1 MKAGKIPAI
10 AVLLLSFFILPDCVQ
25 AKYSGG
31 SGEPNNPYQIGS
43 AVDLLELAADA
54 NDYNK
59 PFVLIADINLA
70 SYSFTTAVIA
80 PDTNPSNTNFD
91 GTAFTGVFDGNNHT
105 ISNLTIDTN
114 GAGNDYLGL
123 FGYASGGEIKNL
135 GIEDINIAAGD
146 GAFYLGG
153 LVGDNR
159 STISNCYSTGA
170 VTGTS
175 YLGGLVGAS
184 DGNISSCYSTAT
196 VTGQN
201 GSWYL
206 GGLVGW
212 NDSGG
217 NIGNC
222 HSTGKTSGGDSS
234 QWLGGLVG
242 YHYGSTISNC
252 YSTGTVTGGTG
263 SSRLGGLVG
272 FNYNGSIS
280 NCYSTGAV
288 EGGDNS
294 YALGGLV
301 GHNKHNISN
310 CCSTGNV
317 SGGSGSAF
325 LGGLVGYNLGS
336 ISNSYSTGKTS
347 GGDNSGYLGGLM
359 GYNDGSISSNCYSTG
374 KTSGGVNSYYLG
386 GLAGWNYSSIS
397 NCYSSSD
404 VNSGDTSNS
413 LGGLVGW
420 SHGSINNCYATGTVT
435 GGDNSFIVG
444 GLVGT
449 NYVSNISNCYTTGNV
464 SGKSNLGGLVGVN
477 YDNGSISDCYST
489 GHVTGEANSIA
500 LGGLVGTNYGDIS
513 NCCSTGKTSG
523 GDNSYQLGG
532 LAGYNNGGNI
542 SNCYATGG
550 VNSGDD
556 SNALGG
562 LMGANTDG
570 GDANNCY
577 STGAVRGGSGSTN
590 LGGLVGDNNSG
601 TISSCYFPVTEPNN
615 GFGTPLTKAKMK
627 HQSSFIGWDFVDE
640 TANGTDDIW
649 WIAEGT
655 SYPKLYWQTVN
666 GTDDIWWIAGGTSY
680 PKLYWQLDIT
690 KCTVTAGSKVN
701 SDKISFSG
709 TMGAKADD
717 FNDANNVI
725 KVTIYSDDIVSPCD
739 LTFPIDANTFKKGKY
754 NYSGT
759 DSNVTKSFTYDTKTH
774 KFAFSA
780 SKLNLSGLG
789 CLVTVKIDIND
800 FNVTAGL
807 DETIVNGSRVPIPI
821 KLMNGVKNVLRVD
834 KCTVKQNNK
843 PNKDQLTASGAFAV
857 ENPDPCM
864 ANWIT
869 EGLVITL
876 GSQQFDIH
884 KNSLKAGKG
893 MFSCSKAKTTDPNAT
908 AAATFNF
915 NLCSFILTIKDAN
928 IPVISGDVDFGAAFA
943 DYDEIEQ
950 VTFP

>member
-59 PFVLIADINLA
+59 PFVLMADINLV

-80 PDTNPSNTNFD
+80 PDTDNSNSTFE

-135 GIEDINIAAGD
+135 ALENISITGGND
-146 GAFYLGG
+146 SYYLGG
-153 LVGDNR
+153 L
-159 STISNCYSTGA
+159 A
-170 VTGTS
+170 
-175 YLGGLVGAS
+175 
-184 DGNISSCYSTAT
+184 
-196 VTGQN
+196 
-201 GSWYL
+201 
-206 GGLVGW
+206 
-212 NDSGG
+212 
-217 NIGNC
+217 
-222 HSTGKTSGGDSS
+222 
-234 QWLGGLVG
+234 G
-242 YHYGSTISNC
+242 YNQS
-252 YSTGTVTGGTG
+252 
-263 SSRLGGLVG
+263 
-272 FNYNGSIS
+272 
-280 NCYSTGAV
+280 
-288 EGGDNS
+288 
-294 YALGGLV
+294 
-301 GHNKHNISN
+301 NISN

-317 SGGSGSAF
+317 SGG
-325 LGGLVGYNLGS
+325 
-336 ISNSYSTGKTS
+336 
-347 GGDNSGYLGGLM
+347 DNSGYLGGLM
-359 GYNDGSISSNCYSTG
+359 GQNAGSISNCYSTG
-374 KTSGGVNSYYLG
+374 NFTGGVNSYYLG
-386 GLAGWNYSSIS
+386 GLVGYNYGSIS
-397 NCYSSSD
+397 NCYSTGA
-404 VNSGDTSNS
+404 VTGGDG
-413 LGGLVGW
+413 LVDIGGLVGW
-420 SHGSINNCYATGTVT
+420 NYGSINNCYATGTVT

-444 GLVGT
+444 GLVAE
-449 NYVSNISNCYTTGNV
+449 NYVSNISDCYSTGHVTGGDN
-464 SGKSNLGGLVGVN
+464 SDYLGGLVGVN

-532 LAGYNNGGNI
+532 LAGYNRFGHIN
-542 SNCYATGG
+542 NCYATGG

-649 WIAEGT
+649 WITEGT
-655 SYPKLYWQTVN
+655 SYPKLYWQTAN

-680 PKLYWQLDIT
+680 PKLYWQLDVT
-690 KCTVTAGSKVN
+690 KCTVTAGSKAN

-709 TMGAKADD
+709 QMGAAADD
-717 FNDANNVI
+717 FNEANAV
-725 KVTIYSDDIVSPCD
+725 KVTINSNDIVYPCNIN
-739 LTFPIDANTFKKGKY
+739 FPINNKTSKKGKY

-807 DETIVNGSRVPIPI
+807 DETIVNGPRVPIPI
-821 KLMNGVKNVLRVD
+821 KLMTGVKDVLRVD

-843 PNKDQLTASGAFAV
+843 KSDSDQLTASGAFTV
-857 ENPDPCM
+857 ENTD
-864 ANWIT
+864 ANMT
-869 EGLVITL
+869 DRTSENLVVTL
-876 GSQQFDIH
+876 DTQKFTIPAN
-884 KNSLKAGKG
+884 KLKAGKG
-893 MFSCSKAKTTDPNAT
+893 MFSCSNVKTTDPNAT
-908 AAATFNF
+908 TAATFNF
-915 NLCSFILTIKDAN
+915 NSCAFTLTIKDAN
-928 IPVISGDVDFGAAFA
+928 IPIISGDVDFGAAFA
-943 DYDEIEQ
+943 DFDEVDH